1 MFKAPRTR
9 WTAAAA
15 HLALSILLIGTIAL
29 VAFQQLFPAGLHHA
43 AKLDKLLGIM
53 LGVDIVAGPLLT
65 LILYRVGKRGL
76 KFDLAVIAILQ
87 LAFLAYGLSTLWRS
101 RPLFLVG
108 SQQAFA
114 LIFANEVPADAVSQ
128 AKTKPWPRFHGSG
141 PWLVGVDLS
150 SDVAKDEFLF
160 AYLGGDVGPLRDPE
174 LFVPYSKLR
183 SQISRDARAL
193 TDDVPTKGLDRTSAK
208 SMALMSARSRTAV
221 ILLDARTGIPFQVV
235 ETAATRIGPEE
246 QNGTK

>member
-1 MFKAPRTR
+1 MFHAPRTR

-29 VAFQQLFPAGLHHA
+29 VAFQQMFPAGLHHA

-76 KFDLAVIAILQ
+76 KFDLAVIAVLQ
-87 LAFLAYGLSTLWRS
+87 LAFLAYGLSTMWRS

-114 LIFANEVPADAVSQ
+114 LIFANEVSDDAIAQ
-128 AKTKPWPRFHGSG
+128 AKAKKWPRFHGSG
-141 PWLVGVDLS
+141 PWLVAVDLS
-150 SDVAKDEFLF
+150 SNAARDEFLF
-160 AYLGGDVGPLRDPE
+160 AYLEGDVGPLRDPD
-174 LFVPYSKLR
+174 LFVPYAGLR
-183 SQISRDARAL
+183 GEIIKNARLLA
-193 TDDVPTKGLDRTSAK
+193 DDVPTSGIDRTSVR
-208 SMALMSARSRTAV
+208 SVALMSERSRSV
-221 ILLDARTGIPFQVV
+221 VMLLDAKSGMPLQVV
-235 ETAATRIGPEE
+235 EIRPSQKLPI
-246 QNGTK
+246 NVTK